1 MGKGAPEGA
10 AFPEGTRVRLRR
22 LLITL
27 SGKSQSVEGAL
38 DLVSWVLGLM
48 VSDL

>member
-1 MGKGAPEGA
+1 MGNGTPERA

-38 DLVSWVLGLM
+38 TLYLGSLA
-48 VSDL
+48 

>member
-1 MGKGAPEGA
+1 MGPQEGA

-22 LLITL
+22 LPITL
-27 SGKSQSVEGAL
+27 SGKSQSVEGAV

-48 VSDL
+48 ASDL